1 MATTS
6 LEKIFF
12 PLLVLFHVIGME
24 TLSRPDLFRK
34 KSLFRLAG
42 NVPKY
47 FYNLVVFFNIT
58 FQIMRVFMFRDTKG
72 QCASVAVLLLPLS
85 AHISI
90 HRSRRKIRLILKKL
104 FRIFKILNSTE
115 ECKTYKISIAFAC
128 FCLNIAP
135 TYAAVFFNSNMRLQD
150 RQDVMNNPHIG
161 ENLKMIG
168 LIILDVW
175 FVSNILVTV
184 SFFVPFCLYFLFTCC
199 YTKVLLEKF
208 ISEFKIMVLR
218 KDYQI
223 LLEVYHELKQVIELM
238 DDFLSYPAFVTVI
251 SIMASLFWAGYTM
264 VFFHNDDYASI
275 ACLSLVIVLFSS
287 YLFMIML
294 PASSVNES
302 SAVAKEAI
310 FSLPGYIPRHYKALK
325 ACVRKRFRQREPALT
340 LWRIYRIDKP
350 LLISTIGTLVTYG
363 FLVGTLGSV
372 QSSISEMY

>member
-1 MATTS
+1 
-6 LEKIFF
+6 
-12 PLLVLFHVIGME
+12 
-24 TLSRPDLFRK
+24 
-34 KSLFRLAG
+34 
-42 NVPKY
+42 
-47 FYNLVVFFNIT
+47 
-58 FQIMRVFMFRDTKG
+58 MRVSRCSATP
-72 QCASVAVLLLPLS
+72 AISSYLYLS
-85 AHISI
+85 ISE
-90 HRSRRKIRLILKKL
+90 KIRLILKKL
-104 FRIFKILNSTE
+104 SRIFKILNSTE
-115 ECKTYKISIAFAC
+115 ECKTYKISIVFAC

-150 RQDVMNNPHIG
+150 REDVMNNPHIG
-161 ENLKMIG
+161 ENLKIIG

-175 FVSNILVTV
+175 T
-184 SFFVPFCLYFLFTCC
+184 
-199 YTKVLLEKF
+199 TKF
-208 ISEFKIMVLR
+208 YLR
-218 KDYQI
+218 I
-223 LLEVYHELKQVIELM
+223 YHELKQVIELM

-251 SIMASLFWAGYTM
+251 SILASLFWAGYTM

-325 ACVRKRFRQREPALT
+325 ACVRKRFRQREPTLT

-372 QSSISEMY
+372 QSSIIVFICSALLSWGTPDTTRGHCTAGSYLGSSNRCNSVQIDAWFPVFSSGPPHVGGSAPSNEKAEFFLIHLYALKPGSVMGVTGGTS